1 MKQLRSKTPDFHK
14 EIQIQPVIHQEI
26 QPVITKQIQPV
37 INQKILPVVHKEI
50 QKIIHLEIQ
59 PVITTEIQPIIHKKI
74 QPVIFME
81 NQTNI
86 EEIIQQL
93 EKSHNR
99 FEKHIKQN
107 KVIPSTTTEVKNVE
121 KIVIKPYIIREEKHL
136 TKKEIEK
143 KTEREIQNMEII
155 EFVPYIQ
162 YKNGEI
168 LPYEKKEKKS
178 IKFIPY
184 ILNQIENKEIKSNN
198 TRSTT
203 MEEVIAVNFISQSH
217 NINFPM
223 ACKKTD
229 IFSKIEEKLYHEF
242 PELKSKKN
250 YFYANGNI
258 IDKSSTFEQNKIKTG
273 NTILIN
279 EIK

>member
-1 MKQLRSKTPDFHK
+1 
-14 EIQIQPVIHQEI
+14 
-26 QPVITKQIQPV
+26 
-37 INQKILPVVHKEI
+37 
-50 QKIIHLEIQ
+50 
-59 PVITTEIQPIIHKKI
+59 
-74 QPVIFME
+74 ME

-86 EEIIQQL
+86 EEVIQQL
-93 EKSHNR
+93 EQSYNR
-99 FEKHIKQN
+99 FEEHLTKT
-107 KVIPSTTTEVKNVE
+107 VVAPSTRREVQNLE
-121 KIVIKPYIIREEKHL
+121 RIMFKPYIMREVIH
-136 TKKEIEK
+136 TTQKKIKE
-143 KTEREIQNMEII
+143 KTEREIKTIEII

-178 IKFIPY
+178 KKFIPY
-184 ILNQIENKEIKSNN
+184 ILNQNESTEIKSNN

-203 MEEVIAVNFISQSH
+203 MEKVIAVNFISQSH

-258 IDKSSTFEQNKIKTG
+258 IDKSLTFEQNKIKSG